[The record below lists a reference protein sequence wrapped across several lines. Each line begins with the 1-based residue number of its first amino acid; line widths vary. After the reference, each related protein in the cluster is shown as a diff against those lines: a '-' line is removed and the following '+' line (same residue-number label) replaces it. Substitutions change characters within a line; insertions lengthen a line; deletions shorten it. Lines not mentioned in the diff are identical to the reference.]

1 MKYKSSVDRAKSYVN
16 NLLRRNDKSSNF
28 IVNEKIWQLNKKYI
42 AVQISADIL
51 VINQHRAHFKI
62 LYDQFLEAINGK
74 PLGGHTLL
82 FPEKVELNS
91 DLKSTLLDILPL
103 LEKTGF
109 RFREFSDESLIIS
122 SIPTEIVWGAE
133 KLIIENLLQ
142 HFSLPKIKTL
152 PLDIELAKVLSKNIA
167 IKENEFVDLNQLKEI
182 FNKLFGCIKPM
193 YCPEGNKIYHLI
205 KCKDI
210 DNTFK

>member
-16 NLLRRNDKSSNF
+16 DLLKRNDKSSSF
-28 IVNEKIWQLNKKYI
+28 ILDEKIWQLNKKYI

-51 VINQHRAHFKI
+51 IINQHRAHFKI

-74 PLGGHTLL
+74 TLGGQTLL
-82 FPEKVELNS
+82 FPEKIELNF
-91 DLKSTLLDILPL
+91 DLKNTLMDILPF

-109 RFREFSDESLIIS
+109 RFREFSDESLIVS
-122 SIPTEIVWGAE
+122 SIPTEIAWGSE
-133 KLIIENLLQ
+133 KLILESLLQ

-152 PLDIELAKVLSKNIA
+152 PLDTELATILSKNIA

-182 FNKLFGCIKPM
+182 FNKLFGCSNPM

-205 KCKDI
+205 KCTDI
-210 DNTFK
+210 DNYF

>member
-16 NLLRRNDKSSNF
+16 DLLKRNDKSSSF
-28 IVNEKIWQLNKKYI
+28 ILDEKIWQLNKKYI

-51 VINQHRAHFKI
+51 IINQHRAHFKI
-62 LYDQFLEAINGK
+62 LFDQFLEAINGK
-74 PLGGHTLL
+74 TLGGQTLL
-82 FPEKVELNS
+82 FPEKIELNF
-91 DLKSTLLDILPL
+91 DLKSTLMDILPF

-109 RFREFSDESLIIS
+109 RFREFSDESLIVS
-122 SIPTEIVWGAE
+122 SIPTEIAWGAE
-133 KLIIENLLQ
+133 KLILESLLQ

-152 PLDIELAKVLSKNIA
+152 PLDTELATILSKNIA

-182 FNKLFGCIKPM
+182 FNKLFGCSNPM

-205 KCKDI
+205 KCTDI
-210 DNTFK
+210 DKYF

>member
-16 NLLRRNDKSSNF
+16 DLLKRNDKSSSF
-28 IVNEKIWQLNKKYI
+28 ILDEKIWQLNKKYI

-51 VINQHRAHFKI
+51 IINQYRAHFKI

-74 PLGGHTLL
+74 TLGGQTLL
-82 FPEKVELNS
+82 FPEKIELNF
-91 DLKSTLLDILPL
+91 DLKSTLMDILPF

-109 RFREFSDESLIIS
+109 RFREFSDESLIVS
-122 SIPTEIVWGAE
+122 SIPTEIAWGAE
-133 KLIIENLLQ
+133 KLILESLLQ

-152 PLDIELAKVLSKNIA
+152 PLDTELATILSKNIA

-182 FNKLFGCIKPM
+182 FNKLFGCSNPM

-205 KCKDI
+205 KCTDI
-210 DNTFK
+210 DKYF

>member
-16 NLLRRNDKSSNF
+16 DLLKRNDKSSSF
-28 IVNEKIWQLNKKYI
+28 ILDEKIWQLNKKYI

-51 VINQHRAHFKI
+51 IINQHRAHFKI

-74 PLGGHTLL
+74 TLGGQTLL
-82 FPEKVELNS
+82 FPEKIELNF
-91 DLKSTLLDILPL
+91 DLKNTLMDILPF

-109 RFREFSDESLIIS
+109 RFREFSDESLIVS
-122 SIPTEIVWGAE
+122 SIPTEIAWGSE
-133 KLIIENLLQ
+133 KLILESLLQ

-152 PLDIELAKVLSKNIA
+152 PLDTELATILSKNIA

-182 FNKLFGCIKPM
+182 FNKLFGCSNPM

-205 KCKDI
+205 KCTDI
-210 DNTFK
+210 DKYF